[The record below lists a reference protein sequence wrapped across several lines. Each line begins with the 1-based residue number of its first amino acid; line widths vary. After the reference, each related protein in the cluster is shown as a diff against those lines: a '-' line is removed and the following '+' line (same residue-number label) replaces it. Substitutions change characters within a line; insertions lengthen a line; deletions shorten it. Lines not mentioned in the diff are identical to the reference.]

1 VLAHVLAIDTTQ
13 YDEVMANA
21 SSLILDGCVC
31 ASCGSDALELTGSW
45 VFRGLQT
52 GAESY
57 GQIRIRLARCT
68 ACKRRER
75 ILPCDVLP
83 GKVNSAGNVF
93 GALEAVAE
101 GVAIAEVGRRH
112 GVSRACV
119 RKWVLGAGARYLDLC
134 ELVRH
139 RAMVARPSTRPE
151 GRLVRFYAFLS
162 SAQSETGEAPRVPS
176 ALLGSVP
183 ESEGMGLATVS
194 LLSCLSVLGG
204 VQEVCRLWAELFGQA
219 VLLFRY
225 LGACTPSSIEISGS
239 FGQDGGCETQEETN
253 DQTTARPADD
263 SDVAL
268 RADRAPVARGSPG
281 RGEGGAFAAAEQ
293 DQCGVAFG
301 RGEAGLQGEPLSLA
315 GAIRGVRYLG
325 LGASAPVGSGK
336 GAPDVSSGL
345 GRCGDFAPDR
355 GPDPEPAVFV

>member
-31 ASCGSDALELTGSW
+31 ASCGSDALALTGSW

-68 ACKRRER
+68 VCKHRER

-93 GALEAVAE
+93 GALEAVAA
-101 GVAIAEVGRRH
+101 GVSIAEVGRRH

-119 RKWVLGAGARYLDLC
+119 RKWFLGAGARYLDLC
-134 ELVRH
+134 DLVRH
-139 RAMVARPSTRPE
+139 RAMVVRPSTRPE
-151 GRLVRFYAFLS
+151 GRLVRFFAFLS
-162 SAQSETGEAPRVPS
+162 AAQRETDTAPRVPW
-176 ALLGSVP
+176 ALLGGVA
-183 ESEGMGLATVS
+183 ESEGMYLAMTS
-194 LLSCLSVLGG
+194 LLSCLSVFGG
-204 VQEVCRLWAELFGQA
+204 VQGVCRLGAELFGQA
-219 VLLFRY
+219 VLLFRC

-239 FGQDGGCETQEETN
+239 FGQDGLCETEEETD

-281 RGEGGAFAAAEQ
+281 RGAGGAIATAEQ
-293 DQCGVAFG
+293 DRCGVAFG

-315 GAIRGVRYLG
+315 HAVRGVRSHG
-325 LGASAPVGSGK
+325 LGAPAPVGPGK

-345 GRCGDFAPDR
+345 GRRGDFAPDR